1 MKQAISLTF
10 TRARLT
16 ALAGVALMLLTAA
29 CKEPEVILPGE
40 REDIRPASADE
51 TAVSVNRA
59 IRLPAE
65 TRNAEWAQSF
75 GTAAYRV
82 ANPALRVVP
91 QRIWSADIGS
101 GNSKRQRI
109 NAEPVVAGGLIY
121 TLDSGARVSAVAP
134 SGGLVWSTDLVPSND
149 KEGEATGGGMAWSGG
164 VLYVSSGFGR
174 LTALDAKTGGIRW
187 QQRLDATGSGVP
199 TISDGLIYLVAGDDT
214 GWAIRTDDG
223 RIAWQIEA
231 TPSVA
236 NVLGA
241 PAPAIAGEFA
251 IFAFGSGDV
260 IAAFRKGGVRR
271 WIGSVAGQRLGRAV
285 ARIGDATG
293 SPVVVGNRVF
303 VGNQSGRIAAF
314 EIDSGERIWTAR
326 EGTVD
331 PVWPA
336 GDSLFAITDRSQLAR
351 IDAAD
356 GTVIWAVDLPGY
368 VKDKPKKRGRI
379 HANYGPVLAGGRL
392 VVASSDGLLRFF
404 SPENGALV
412 GSVEVPGGATSSPA
426 VAGGTLYVMGAKGQ
440 LHAFR

>member
-1 MKQAISLTF
+1 MKQAISL

-16 ALAGVALMLLTAA
+16 ALAGVVLVLLSAA
-29 CKEPEVILPGE
+29 CKEPEVILPGA
-40 REDIRPASADE
+40 REDIRPASAGDAGV
-51 TAVSVNRA
+51 AVSRA
-59 IRLPAE
+59 IALP
-65 TRNAEWAQSF
+65 TPTQNVEWAQFF
-75 GTAAYRV
+75 GTAAHRV
-82 ANPALRVVP
+82 AHPALRVPP

-134 SGGLVWSTDLVPSND
+134 AGALVWSTDLVPASD
-149 KEGEATGGGMAWSGG
+149 KEGQATGGGMAVSAG

-174 LTALDAKTGGIRW
+174 LSALDAKTGTIRW

-199 TISDGLIYLVAGDDT
+199 TIHDGMIYLVAGDDT

-223 RIAWQIEA
+223 RIAWRIEA

-241 PAPAIAGEFA
+241 PAPAIAGQYA

-260 IAAFRKGGVRR
+260 IAAFRKGGARR
-271 WIGSVAGQRLGRAV
+271 WIGSVGGERLGRAV

-293 SPVVVGNRVF
+293 APVVVGGRVF
-303 VGNQSGRIAAF
+303 VGNHSGRIAAF
-314 EIDSGERIWTAR
+314 DIDSGARVWSAR
-326 EGTVD
+326 EGTAD
-331 PVWPA
+331 PLWPA
-336 GDSLFAITDRSQLAR
+336 GDSLFAITDRSQLVR

-356 GTVIWAVDLPGY
+356 GAVIWAVDLPGF
-368 VKDKPKKRGRI
+368 VKDKPRKRGRI

-404 SPENGALV
+404 APENGALT
-412 GSVEVPGGATSSPA
+412 GSVEIPGGASSPPA
-426 VAGGTLYVMGAKGQ
+426 VANGTLYVMGAKGQ